1 MFRIITSLV
10 VVASLCLV
18 AAPRTFGQKSASSSL
33 PSEAKLIA
41 VLKSSDASQKAKA
54 DACRELALVGT
65 KEAVAPLSAL
75 LCDEK
80 LSHMARYGLE
90 PIPDPAVDAAL
101 RDALGKVKG
110 RHLVGVIG
118 SLGVRRDHRAVE
130 PLIKYLQEK
139 DPEVVQASARS
150 LGRIGTVEASKALE
164 TALPKADEANKLA
177 MYEGLFRCA
186 DTLGR
191 RVSASRPAAFMR
203 PWRQR
208 KPRPR
213 SRPAQTRAGGRT
225 KPVRVLPRRI
235 NYPSARPGPRPGRA
249 EIVMRNVLRRT

>member
-18 AAPRTFGQKSASSSL
+18 AVPRTFGQKAQSSSL

-41 VLKSSDASQKAKA
+41 VLKSDASQKAKA

-65 KEAVAPLSAL
+65 KEAVAPLAAL

-110 RHLVGVIG
+110 RQLVGVIG

-130 PLIKYLQEK
+130 PLIKYLQDK

-150 LGRIGTVEASKALE
+150 LGRIGTIEASKALE

-186 DTLGR
+186 DTLRAQG
-191 RVSASRPAAFMR
+191 
-203 PWRQR
+203 QR
-208 KPRPR
+208 EQ
-213 SRPAQTRAGGRT
+213 ARAIYEVMTAEKAPTQVQAGAKRALET
-225 KPVRVLPRRI
+225 
-235 NYPSARPGPRPGRA
+235 ARNR
-249 EIVMRNVLRRT
+249 